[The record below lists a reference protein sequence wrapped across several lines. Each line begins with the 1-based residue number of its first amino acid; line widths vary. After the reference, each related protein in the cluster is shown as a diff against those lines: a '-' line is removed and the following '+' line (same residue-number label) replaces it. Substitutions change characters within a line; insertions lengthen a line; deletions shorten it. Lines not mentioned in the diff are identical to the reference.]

1 MRRRAL
7 AVLCLVLSFDSFA
20 RGAETKSVAAP
31 AQIRIEF
38 RLLEVSRTKLRQQK
52 LQPEQEFLFRD
63 EAKSKGSPFPF
74 RIFDVDESAK
84 LDQAVNAILASAGK
98 IIVEPT
104 LAGPNGQPLNF
115 RAGDTLKIGLPD
127 GSTEAREMGTSI
139 KAVPNLQPNGDLK
152 LDLFVRVSEL
162 QPKLDVVLG
171 GRKFPGFRT
180 RQFMPNV
187 TLRSGQT
194 FVMSGM
200 QKERVETRKVG
211 LIGKTQESVNEIET
225 VLVVRPTFTTA
236 QAKKAN

>member
-7 AVLCLVLSFDSFA
+7 AVLCLVLSVDSFA

-38 RLLEVSRTKLRQQK
+38 RLLEVSRTKLRQLK

-63 EAKSKGSPFPF
+63 ETKSKGSPFH
-74 RIFDVDESAK
+74 IFDVDDSAK

-104 LAGPNGQPLNF
+104 LAGPDGQPLNF

-127 GSTEAREMGTSI
+127 GSTEARELGTSI
-139 KAVPNLQPNGDLK
+139 KAVSNLQPNGDLK

-225 VLVVRPTFTTA
+225 VFIVRPTYTLPKA
-236 QAKKAN
+236 AAK